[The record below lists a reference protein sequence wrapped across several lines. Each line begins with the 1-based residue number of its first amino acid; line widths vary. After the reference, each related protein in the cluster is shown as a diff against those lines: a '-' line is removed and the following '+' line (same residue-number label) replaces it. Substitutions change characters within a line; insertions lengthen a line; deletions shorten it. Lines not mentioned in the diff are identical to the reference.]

1 MTAASPCA
9 CHCDMQSLRAGL
21 ALKPTETVVMGA
33 PVGSYWRRADE
44 LLAPFWFAARFIPL
58 MI

>member
-1 MTAASPCA
+1 MTAASQCA
-9 CHCDMQSLRAGL
+9 CHCDMKSLRAGL
-21 ALKPTETVVMGA
+21 ALKPTETVGA
-33 PVGSYWRRADE
+33 PVGSYGRRADE